1 MMGGAKGVP
10 SILGV
15 FGLAPLCTMIG
26 VLIGVGSDSGTGRS
40 FLVSDC
46 NLTDFGVANLLG
58 VSLAGV
64 CNIGFLIV
72 FIGDDFP
79 VTLGNLDFD

>member
-1 MMGGAKGVP
+1 MGVAKGVL

-15 FGLAPLCTMIG
+15 FGLAPPCTMTS
-26 VLIGVGSDSGTGRS
+26 VFIGVGSDSGTGKS
-40 FLVSDC
+40 FVISDC
-46 NLTDFGVANLLG
+46 ILTDFGVANLLG

>member
-1 MMGGAKGVP
+1 MGVP

-15 FGLAPLCTMIG
+15 FGLAPPCTMTGI
-26 VLIGVGSDSGTGRS
+26 LIGVGSGSVTGKS
-40 FLVSDC
+40 FIISDYI
-46 NLTDFGVANLLG
+46 LTDFGVANLLG

-79 VTLGNLDFD
+79 ITLGNLDFD

>member
-1 MMGGAKGVP
+1 MGGAKGVP

-15 FGLAPLCTMIG
+15 FGLAPPCTMTG
-26 VLIGVGSDSGTGRS
+26 VFIGVGSDSVTGKS
-40 FLVSDC
+40 FVISDC
-46 NLTDFGVANLLG
+46 ILTDFGVANLLR

-72 FIGDDFP
+72 FIGEDFP
-79 VTLGNLDFD
+79 VMLGSLDFD

>member
-1 MMGGAKGVP
+1 MMGGAKGLP
-10 SILGV
+10 SNIGV
-15 FGLAPLCTMIG
+15 FGLAPPCTMTG
-26 VLIGVGSDSGTGRS
+26 VLIGVGSGSVTGKS
-40 FLVSDC
+40 FVVSDHI
-46 NLTDFGVANLLG
+46 LTYFGVANLLG

-72 FIGDDFP
+72 FIEDDFP